1 MASVTGHRDLHTIIQ
16 VLDDSLDQVFSTSQ
30 LVEMIECSKNLKLLQ
45 QSVKN
50 YLLTSELGEIEKP
63 KLTRYLSHVYSRF
76 LRIQNTHTSM
86 SL

>member
-1 MASVTGHRDLHTIIQ
+1 MASVTDHRDLHTIIQ

-50 YLLTSELGEIEKP
+50 YLLTSEL
-63 KLTRYLSHVYSRF
+63 
-76 LRIQNTHTSM
+76 
-86 SL
+86 